1 MKYILFFLS
10 IVIIVSFSTDV
21 VSAQSVGINSDGSKP
36 NANAMLDVKAF
47 NKGILI
53 PRTSTASRTA
63 IPNTKGLLVYDTTT
77 SSFWYNDGSAWKTIS
92 GGSSHWTTSGSSIYY
107 NTGNVGIGTSTPT
120 ARLQV
125 IDSSVVFSATGI
137 ASTQPGNPPVS
148 GAGRRMMWYADK
160 AAFRVGYA
168 SSNEW
173 DAVNIGKYSFA
184 SGALVTASGDFS
196 TALGDNTIA
205 SGLISMGVGNGA
217 SAIGN
222 YSTAIGTACRANA
235 ISSAALGYH
244 SFTSGDYSAAFGNF
258 IQATGN
264 YSVALGS
271 NGAADGYQ
279 SITLSNNFAF
289 ASGPYSTAM
298 GSYVKTNGM
307 SGAFIIGDD
316 GSGRSNSTYYSD
328 VANQM
333 QMVFAGGYRLYTGS
347 SASGVYMNGGDNSW
361 SQISDSTKKEKI
373 LPVDGEELLG
383 KISTFKLGTWNY
395 KGQDPKIFRHYG
407 PMAQDFHNAFGHDA
421 LGTIGN
427 DTLINQADFLGVSFT
442 AIQALEK
449 RTEKIEQ
456 QQQQISA
463 LQKQN
468 ETLLADNQKL
478 QQQLQLL
485 LSTVST
491 LGKKVQE
498 LATVQ
503 SSSNTIVKK

>member
-1 MKYILFFLS
+1 
-10 IVIIVSFSTDV
+10 
-21 VSAQSVGINSDGSKP
+21 
-36 NANAMLDVKAF
+36 
-47 NKGILI
+47 
-53 PRTSTASRTA
+53 
-63 IPNTKGLLVYDTTT
+63 
-77 SSFWYNDGSAWKTIS
+77 
-92 GGSSHWTTSGSSIYY
+92 
-107 NTGNVGIGTSTPT
+107 
-120 ARLQV
+120 
-125 IDSSVVFSATGI
+125 
-137 ASTQPGNPPVS
+137 
-148 GAGRRMMWYADK
+148 
-160 AAFRVGYA
+160 
-168 SSNEW
+168 
-173 DAVNIGKYSFA
+173 
-184 SGALVTASGDFS
+184 
-196 TALGDNTIA
+196 
-205 SGLISMGVGNGA
+205 
-217 SAIGN
+217 
-222 YSTAIGTACRANA
+222 
-235 ISSAALGYH
+235 
-244 SFTSGDYSAAFGNF
+244 
-258 IQATGN
+258 
-264 YSVALGS
+264 
-271 NGAADGYQ
+271 
-279 SITLSNNFAF
+279 
-289 ASGPYSTAM
+289 
-298 GSYVKTNGM
+298 
-307 SGAFIIGDD
+307 
-316 GSGRSNSTYYSD
+316 
-328 VANQM
+328 M

-421 LGTIGN
+421 VGTIGN